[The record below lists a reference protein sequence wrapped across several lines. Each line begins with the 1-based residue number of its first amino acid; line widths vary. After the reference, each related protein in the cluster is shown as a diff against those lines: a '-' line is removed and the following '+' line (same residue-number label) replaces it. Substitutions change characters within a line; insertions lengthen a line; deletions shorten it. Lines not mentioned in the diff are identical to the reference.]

1 MVIYD
6 YLKKNKIPFKANDNI
21 SEHLNKESIE
31 QIKVNVKSAV
41 DNLLKALLIDI
52 ENDHNTKDT
61 AQRITK
67 MYIEEIFKGRY
78 YPMPKVTE
86 FPNAKQLD
94 EIYTVGPIT
103 VRSMCSHHFVPIL
116 GKAWIGVIPS
126 EKVIGLSKFNRIT
139 EWIMSRPQIQEESTM
154 QLADKI
160 ERLIKPKALGVLIKA
175 QHMCMTVR
183 GVREQDTSMATSVM
197 RGLFKTNSD
206 ARNELLNI
214 IKGQDY

>member
-1 MVIYD
+1 MYD
-6 YLKKNKIPFKANDNI
+6 FLKKNKIPFKANDNI
-21 SEHLNKESIE
+21 SEHLNEDSIE
-31 QIKVNVKSAV
+31 RIKINVKSAI
-41 DNLLKALLIDI
+41 DDLLKALLIDV

-116 GKAWIGVIPS
+116 GKTWIGVIPS

-139 EWIMSRPQIQEESTM
+139 EWIMARPQIQEESAM
-154 QLADKI
+154 QLADEI
-160 ERLIKPKALGVLIKA
+160 EKLIKPKALGVLIKA

-183 GVREQDTSMATSVM
+183 GVREHDTSMATSVM

-214 IKGQDY
+214 IKGQGYI

>member
-6 YLKKNKIPFKANDNI
+6 YLKNNKISFKANDNI